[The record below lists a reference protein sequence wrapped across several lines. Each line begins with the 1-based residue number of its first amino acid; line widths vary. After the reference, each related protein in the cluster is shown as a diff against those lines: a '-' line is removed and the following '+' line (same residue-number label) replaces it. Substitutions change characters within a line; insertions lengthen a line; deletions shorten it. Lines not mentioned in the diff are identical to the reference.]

1 MASWAAMV
9 GYRADQPDRK
19 EDRRQRQREQNRGT
33 DYIGKLGVEQS
44 FEQQLHGT
52 TGWSKSRRRSAAAV
66 RATCLPTR
74 PTGNTVML
82 SLDIKPQKLVE
93 DMFGDRRGALVA
105 LDPRSGDVPFVSKPT
120 FDPNLFVDG
129 LTPKLEGAERVHRQ
143 TPSQPNCAA
152 PTRLAYKALHGHGR
166 AANRQTRSGAV
177 ISDNAPTRS
186 AATFAAT
193 ATSPGLGRHVQVHR
207 QVQQRVLLLAGQ

>member
-1 MASWAAMV
+1 MNH
-9 GYRADQPDRK
+9 R
-19 EDRRQRQREQNRGT
+19 
-33 DYIGKLGVEQS
+33 VEQVETS
-44 FEQQLHGT
+44 VGDRGARNLST
-52 TGWSKSRRRSAAAV
+52 KRR
-66 RATCLPTR
+66 
-74 PTGNTVML
+74 TGNTVML

-152 PTRLAYKALHGHGR
+152 PTRLAYKALR
-166 AANRQTRSGAV
+166 PWPRCKPANAQRTRS
-177 ISDNAPTRS
+177 S
-186 AATFAAT
+186 ATTLLHFRRPLSQPRRHRLGSVDMYKSIVKSSNVYYYSLANEMGVDMH
-193 ATSPGLGRHVQVHR
+193 ATS
-207 QVQQRVLLLAGQ
+207 